1 MIIYAGQCAD
11 PQAGK
16 ECPLITKSS
25 ATSLAD
31 RLARLGKLPVPER
44 ARVMSEAL
52 LVCSVEEA
60 TSIAPALIQLAL
72 RSDVLDDAAPARTVV
87 ARDKLT
93 PLRPDGKPDLDA
105 LRDRYGLP
113 PAGSASGSF
122 TGKAALSS
130 SGDSA
135 AQSLHTHASSLGF
148 LARIRRWIRQPHTDH
163 ADAALT
169 ELARGWLGVPPL
181 ARDAALAAGSNR
193 WHTVAPRLT
202 DTRPSV
208 LRGLALLAAEAADA
222 RLIGWPLAAA
232 RSTDPQTSDA
242 ARWSLFTLALL
253 VRPLTPLERET
264 WIAAAQRDDTWRRLL
279 SRGLTRGLAGDAHAI
294 QAGITAALS
303 DPSACDAAA
312 EAALVVL
319 PRSVQLSLSTQPEHT
334 QRALAASIKSL
345 RAPFVRVRSLE
356 LLAFARGAIASACIL
371 RLARSLGA
379 TDHQFLLERAT
390 LALRPARAGA
400 LSRVIVRGARRT
412 HRTGATL
419 DLTATALPNAGELA
433 TLPIAALRSLP
444 RWSASINADAPT
456 RERALEPLL
465 SHTDVAARFA
475 AALHGPTRLARDF
488 VFDTDP
494 RIARHALLRVTAAAR
509 DNAPFD
515 AAPAARSPHAHVA
528 ALAAA
533 HAARHA
539 SAFSPTVGG
548 RLAAL
553 RWYATDREACTK
565 TLRWMLSQSDVA
577 DAHRAIATIRRA
589 AIVDVFVPLLRDR
602 ARSIAID
609 EPACRIAASACAA
622 LGDSRDPAAAS
633 CVLEL
638 LTHADARVRAN
649 AVEAAAHL
657 ARRGVRPLPAQ
668 VLELKSD
675 QHHRIRANALRES
688 LLASVEPREQL
699 AVADDLV
706 SMLADGRPL
715 HRLAGLW
722 LASRTLVG
730 PTRSVLRA
738 RWTEMS
744 SRIASLAATD
754 TDPRVRTRAAACSSA
769 AAALTRASWIASAGD
784 LSPSAP
790 VAFDLASVLGEPMPS
805 DLQAPLLSQAADHIV
820 PTQAER
826 TTP

>member
-1 MIIYAGQCAD
+1 MITHAGHYAD

-31 RLARLGKLPVPER
+31 RLARLGKLTVPER

-52 LVCSVEEA
+52 LVCSAEEA
-60 TSIAPALIQLAL
+60 AFIAPALIQLSLRVDAL
-72 RSDVLDDAAPARTVV
+72 DEAAPARTV
-87 ARDKLT
+87 AASGNPT
-93 PLRPDGKPDLDA
+93 PIRPDGKPDLDA

-122 TGKAALSS
+122 TGKAAHLS

-135 AQSLHTHASSLGF
+135 AQPLHTHAASLGF
-148 LARIRRWIRQPHTDH
+148 LSRLRRWFRASHANH
-163 ADAALT
+163 ADTALT

-193 WHTVAPRLT
+193 WHTVVPRLT
-202 DTRPSV
+202 DTRPPV

-222 RLIGWPLAAA
+222 RLINWPLAAA
-232 RSTDPQTSDA
+232 RSSDPQTADA

-253 VRPLTPLERET
+253 ARPLSQLERET
-264 WIAAAQRDDTWRRLL
+264 WITAAQRDDTWRRLL
-279 SRGLTRGLAGDAHAI
+279 SRGLARGLAGDAHAI
-294 QAGITAALS
+294 QAGIIAALR
-303 DPSACDAAA
+303 DPAACDAVA
-312 EAALVVL
+312 EAALLVL
-319 PRSVQLSLSTQPEHT
+319 PRAVQVSLSTQPEHT

-356 LLAFARGAIASACIL
+356 LLAFARSAIASACIL
-371 RLARSLGA
+371 RLARSQGA

-433 TLPIAALRSLP
+433 ALPIAALRSLP
-444 RWSASINADAPT
+444 RWSARINADAPT

-509 DNAPFD
+509 ENAAFD

-553 RWYATDREACTK
+553 RWYTTDREACTK
-565 TLRWMLSQSDVA
+565 TLRWMLSQSDGA
-577 DAHRAIATIRRA
+577 DAHRAIATIRRI

-602 ARSIAID
+602 ARSLATD
-609 EPACRIAASACAA
+609 ETTRRIAASACAA
-622 LGDSRDPAAAS
+622 LGDSHDPAAAT

-649 AVEAAAHL
+649 AVEAAARL

-699 AVADDLV
+699 AVADDLA
-706 SMLADGRPL
+706 SMLGDVRPL

-744 SRIASLAATD
+744 SRIATLASTD
-754 TDPRVRTRAAACSSA
+754 TDPRVRTRAAACTSA

-790 VAFDLASVLGEPMPS
+790 AVFDLASVLGEPMPS
-805 DLQAPLLSQAADHIV
+805 DPQAPLMPLNPDDSA
-820 PTQAER
+820 PTHTER